1 VIVTP
6 FHEDAEDDRAT
17 AIRDTLM
24 VVRKFL
30 IEHPEDTLDL
40 AHPLT
45 E

>member
-1 VIVTP
+1 
-6 FHEDAEDDRAT
+6 
-17 AIRDTLM
+17 LM